1 MATSLQAVRGM
12 NDVLP
17 DEAAGWLAFEEIVR
31 DCMHR
36 YGYRNIRTP
45 LLEPTGL
52 FRRAI
57 GEVTDI
63 VEKEMYT
70 FTDELNG
77 EQLTLRPEATAST
90 VRAAIEHS
98 LTYNGPVRLWYA
110 GPMYR
115 HERPQ
120 KGRYRQFHQFGAE
133 ALGFAGPDTDAELIA
148 MCAALWKELGLD
160 GIRLELNSIGSL
172 EERGRYRVELIRFLE
187 TKADALDGDAKRR
200 MHTNPLRVLDSKNP
214 VVQDATKEAPV
225 LMDYL
230 GEASLAHF
238 DGLKKL
244 LGAAGIAFSV
254 NPRLVRG
261 LDYYNLTVFEWIT
274 ERLGAQGTVCAG
286 GRYDGLFE
294 QIGGKPTPAV
304 GFAAGIERLRALWQD
319 AGRVPA
325 PRTPQAYLV
334 HQGEGAGEF
343 ALLAAEALR
352 AAGHA
357 VVQHAGG
364 GSFKS
369 QMKKADGSG
378 APIALIVGEDELR
391 TGELTIKYL
400 RRDRPQ
406 AKIRR
411 DSLLAGFDQALKD
424 ATSTE
429 G

>member
-1 MATSLQAVRGM
+1 
-12 NDVLP
+12 
-17 DEAAGWLAFEEIVR
+17 
-31 DCMHR
+31 
-36 YGYRNIRTP
+36 
-45 LLEPTGL
+45 
-52 FRRAI
+52 
-57 GEVTDI
+57 
-63 VEKEMYT
+63 
-70 FTDELNG
+70 
-77 EQLTLRPEATAST
+77 
-90 VRAAIEHS
+90 
-98 LTYNGPVRLWYA
+98 
-110 GPMYR
+110 
-115 HERPQ
+115 
-120 KGRYRQFHQFGAE
+120 
-133 ALGFAGPDTDAELIA
+133 
-148 MCAALWKELGLD
+148 
-160 GIRLELNSIGSL
+160 
-172 EERGRYRVELIRFLE
+172 
-187 TKADALDGDAKRR
+187 
-200 MHTNPLRVLDSKNP
+200 PLRVLDSKNP
-214 VVQDATKEAPV
+214 VVQEATRDAPE
-225 LMDYL
+225 LMSFL

-244 LGAAGIAFSV
+244 LGAAGIPFGV

-304 GFAAGIERLRALWQD
+304 GFAAGIERLMSLWQE

-325 PRTPQAYLV
+325 PRAPQAYLV
-334 HQGEGAGEF
+334 HQGEGSGEF

-391 TGELTIKYL
+391 AGELTVKYL

-406 AKIRR
+406 SRVRR
-411 DSLLAGFDQALKD
+411 DDLVAGFGAALNE
-424 ATSTE
+424 ASTPE
-429 G
+429 S